1 MVVACVKSPVY
12 KSTHLFVIVS
22 LYFCTSNVFFFGLIL
37 VSIFYYGAVEPFGY
51 PEGITVVLCLPADFS
66 RLRESGAL

>member
-1 MVVACVKSPVY
+1 M
-12 KSTHLFVIVS
+12 
-22 LYFCTSNVFFFGLIL
+22 IL

-51 PEGITVVLCLPADFS
+51 PEGITVVLCLPVDFS